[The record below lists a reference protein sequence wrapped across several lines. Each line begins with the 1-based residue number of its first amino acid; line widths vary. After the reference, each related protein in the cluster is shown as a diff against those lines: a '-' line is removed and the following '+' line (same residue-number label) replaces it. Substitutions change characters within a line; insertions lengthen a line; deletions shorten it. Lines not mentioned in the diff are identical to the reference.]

1 MRAFLPLMFLG
12 VASLSIFAVDPTFA
26 QNAAPLPSPS
36 PAAQTQPATKP
47 APQSPAIPK
56 KVDPLQAIFDELAML
71 REQVTQL
78 RSQLAS
84 QTLRADSCQREVEEL
99 RQYIADHQQFG
110 DDFSKYQAVKAEA
123 EKEAR
128 RKELEAAKQQRE
140 QERAERAAKMQAA
153 RAQKAQQNAANSKI
167 QKYRR
172 MGFSP
177 LGLDVFVSKM
187 AFSYE
192 SKDGQQQTRIDY
204 DPLIGTYLRPIRT
217 APDTDYSKMTI
228 SGSVLNASDEIR
240 NLGVAVTFFD
250 DNGNQVGHEI
260 VQINNARPDVPY
272 PFTSKIEMALNRQF
286 DSSSTYVLYA
296 DVVED

>member
-1 MRAFLPLMFLG
+1 M
-12 VASLSIFAVDPTFA
+12 
-26 QNAAPLPSPS
+26 
-36 PAAQTQPATKP
+36 
-47 APQSPAIPK
+47 
-56 KVDPLQAIFDELAML
+56 FDELAKL
-71 REQVTQL
+71 REQVIQL

-84 QTLRADSCQREVEEL
+84 QTLRAESSERELTEF
-99 RQYIADHQQFG
+99 RQYIADHDDYG
-110 DDFSKYQAVKAEA
+110 EDFSKYEAVKAEA

-128 RKELEAAKQQRE
+128 RKAVEESRQQRDLE
-140 QERAERAAKMQAA
+140 KAERAARMQAA
-153 RAQKAQQNAANSKI
+153 RAQRAEQNAVTNEI

-172 MGFSP
+172 LGFSP

-187 AFSYE
+187 AFFYE
-192 SKDGQQQTRIDY
+192 SKDRQQRTRIDY
-204 DPLIGTYLRPIRT
+204 DPLIGTYIRPIQT
-217 APDTDYSKMTI
+217 VPDTDYSQMTI

-250 DNGNQVGHEI
+250 GNGNQVGHEI

-296 DVVED
+296 DVVEDD